1 VTALDGQP
9 SFEAAAGTAALRD
22 GHLEGRRVLL
32 VSMYYAPELS
42 GSAPYTTDLAE
53 HLARCGAVVDVVTT
67 QPHYPQWRRHPDSRA
82 RWHRERLNGVSV
94 HRVPCVVPAQPDLA
108 WRAVYEAS
116 FVAAAA
122 RRALT
127 LDPDVVIGCSPTLLG
142 AWLATTA
149 ARLGRLP
156 LLQWVQDVVSS
167 AAAQSGLA
175 AGAPGAASHV
185 LGWLEGRTLRQADV
199 IALASEAF
207 REPVDRLT
215 GGSVPLRVI
224 RNWSRLQESS
234 TLDGAQLRRGMGW
247 GDRTV
252 VLHTGN
258 LGQKQGLDELVPR
271 LRDTAETDPDIL
283 FAFVGDGN
291 QRRRLEG
298 MTRGLPNVR
307 FHDPVSE
314 SDYPSLLRAADV
326 LLLHERSSVVDM
338 SLPSKLTS
346 YVASGVP
353 VLGLVRPESAT
364 GLDLRAHKTGMLL
377 APGDRD
383 VGAAVRSLA
392 GTDLGRRYGE
402 HGLRYFR
409 ANLAPERSL
418 HMLQETLGR
427 LVADPA
433 PSVRPTPLTRWPARL
448 ASTPLVTLGLPVY
461 QESADITR
469 TLQTLAEHVRLLD
482 GFRWEMVV
490 VDDGSRDGTPDVVER
505 WVAASDLPLPVRLV
519 RHARNQ
525 GLGAALQTVFSE
537 ARGDAVITLD
547 ADLSYDVEHIGRL
560 LAAWRSEGAAV
571 VTTSPYMR
579 DGRLVEVPR
588 LLALRSR
595 MANRYLAGM
604 SGKPVHTFTAMVRL
618 YDGDFARSLPDLRRG
633 PAANVQVL
641 HLALRRGLHVTE
653 IPATLDWSGRAPRR
667 GRTQLLSR
675 KALAESWRV
684 FGDGVRLRRHRPRA
698 AAAPARP
705 APAAAQMHVTT
716 WQRQENS

>member
-1 VTALDGQP
+1 
-9 SFEAAAGTAALRD
+9 
-22 GHLEGRRVLL
+22 
-32 VSMYYAPELS
+32 
-42 GSAPYTTDLAE
+42 
-53 HLARCGAVVDVVTT
+53 
-67 QPHYPQWRRHPDSRA
+67 
-82 RWHRERLNGVSV
+82 
-94 HRVPCVVPAQPDLA
+94 
-108 WRAVYEAS
+108 
-116 FVAAAA
+116 
-122 RRALT
+122 
-127 LDPDVVIGCSPTLLG
+127 
-142 AWLATTA
+142 
-149 ARLGRLP
+149 
-156 LLQWVQDVVSS
+156 
-167 AAAQSGLA
+167 
-175 AGAPGAASHV
+175 
-185 LGWLEGRTLRQADV
+185 
-199 IALASEAF
+199 
-207 REPVDRLT
+207 
-215 GGSVPLRVI
+215 
-224 RNWSRLQESS
+224 
-234 TLDGAQLRRGMGW
+234 
-247 GDRTV
+247 
-252 VLHTGN
+252 
-258 LGQKQGLDELVPR
+258 
-271 LRDTAETDPDIL
+271 
-283 FAFVGDGN
+283 
-291 QRRRLEG
+291 
-298 MTRGLPNVR
+298 
-307 FHDPVSE
+307 
-314 SDYPSLLRAADV
+314 
-326 LLLHERSSVVDM
+326 
-338 SLPSKLTS
+338 
-346 YVASGVP
+346 
-353 VLGLVRPESAT
+353 
-364 GLDLRAHKTGMLL
+364 
-377 APGDRD
+377 
-383 VGAAVRSLA
+383 
-392 GTDLGRRYGE
+392 
-402 HGLRYFR
+402 
-409 ANLAPERSL
+409 
-418 HMLQETLGR
+418 
-427 LVADPA
+427 
-433 PSVRPTPLTRWPARL
+433 
-448 ASTPLVTLGLPVY
+448 VTLGLPVY

-604 SGKPVHTFTAMVRL
+604 SGTPVHTFTAMVRL